1 MLQAKMDKN
10 RQTIYWINSAK
21 HDLDVAET
29 LFSAGK
35 YDWCLFIAHL
45 VLEKTLKSLYVQN
58 RESIPPR
65 IHDLV
70 RLAKL
75 ADIELDEDTSEFLDS
90 VNTFNISTRYPDE
103 KMRFYSLCTQEFTAE
118 NFRQI
123 KEIQKWL
130 LKKKTPSLQPE
141 DLSLY

>member
-1 MLQAKMDKN
+1 MDKN
-10 RQTIYWINSAK
+10 RQITYWINSAK
-21 HDLDVAET
+21 HDLEVAET
-29 LFSAGK
+29 LFATGK

-58 RESIPPR
+58 RESFPPR

-75 ADIELDEDTSEFLDS
+75 ADIELVEDTSDFLDS

-103 KMRFYSLCTQEFTAE
+103 KLRFYKLCTQEFTAE
-118 NFRQI
+118 NFLRI

-130 LKKKTPSLQPE
+130 LKKITTSLPPD
-141 DLSLY
+141 DLSIC

>member
-1 MLQAKMDKN
+1 
-10 RQTIYWINSAK
+10 
-21 HDLDVAET
+21 
-29 LFSAGK
+29 
-35 YDWCLFIAHL
+35 
-45 VLEKTLKSLYVQN
+45 VQN
-58 RESIPPR
+58 KESFPPR

-103 KMRFYSLCTQEFTAE
+103 KLRFYKLCTQEFTEE

-130 LKKKTPSLQPE
+130 LKKITPSLRPD
-141 DLSLY
+141 DLSIC

>member
-1 MLQAKMDKN
+1 ME
-10 RQTIYWINSAK
+10 
-21 HDLDVAET
+21 VAET
-29 LFSAGK
+29 LFNTGK
-35 YDWCLFIAHL
+35 YDWCLFLAHL

-58 RESIPPR
+58 KDSFPPR

-70 RLAKL
+70 RLAEL
-75 ADIELDEDTSEFLDS
+75 ANIELDEDTSVFLDS

-103 KMRFYSLCTQEFTAE
+103 KLQFYKLCTHEFTAE

-130 LKKKTPSLQPE
+130 MKKIKPSIQPD
-141 DLSLY
+141 DLSHF

>member
-1 MLQAKMDKN
+1 MDKN
-10 RQTIYWINSAK
+10 RQILYWINSAS
-21 HDLDVAET
+21 HDLAVAET
-29 LFSAGK
+29 LFDTGK

-58 RESIPPR
+58 KESFPPR

-90 VNTFNISTRYPDE
+90 VNIFNISTRYPDE
-103 KMRFYSLCTQEFTAE
+103 KMQFYKLCTHEFATE

-123 KEIQKWL
+123 KGIQKWL
-130 LKKKTPSLQPE
+130 MKKINPSTQPD
-141 DLSLY
+141 DLSHC

>member
-1 MLQAKMDKN
+1 MDKN
-10 RQTIYWINSAK
+10 RHISYWINSAE
-21 HDLDVAET
+21 HDLEVAEA
-29 LFSAGK
+29 LFSARK

-58 RESIPPR
+58 KESFPPR

-103 KMRFYSLCTQEFTAE
+103 KLSFYKLCTQEFTEE

-130 LKKKTPSLQPE
+130 LKKITPSLQPD

>member
-1 MLQAKMDKN
+1 ME
-10 RQTIYWINSAK
+10 
-21 HDLDVAET
+21 VAET
-29 LFSAGK
+29 LFNTGK
-35 YDWCLFIAHL
+35 YDWCLFLAHL

-58 RESIPPR
+58 KDSFPPR

-70 RLAKL
+70 RLAEL
-75 ADIELDEDTSEFLDS
+75 ANIELDEDTSVFLDS

-103 KMRFYSLCTQEFTAE
+103 KLQFYKLCTHEFTAE

-130 LKKKTPSLQPE
+130 MKKIRPSIQPD
-141 DLSLY
+141 DLSLF